1 MFGSDVMCDVT
12 GDYDLAHFSIRT
24 EEPNATPNA
33 AKRIGRTRQSGSVK
47 SWLSTEYNG
56 KGVRVNKLSPRPTTV
71 HNWAPERCCRFF
83 PAVANSAGGRFVI

>member
-24 EEPNATPNA
+24 EEPNPTPNA
-33 AKRIGRTRQSGSVK
+33 AKRIGRTRRSGSVK

-71 HNWAPERCCRFF
+71 HNWALERCCRFSRLLQTLLEG
-83 PAVANSAGGRFVI
+83 VL